1 MKKEVEMK
9 AILGVALI
17 LATVEYCPGC
27 VRDAPCIDRVGF
39 PVREIPDVDMRVGDT
54 MEQSL
59 KGHFSLPPECVA
71 EYRHPDDA
79 IFEVTSSDSAAVA
92 VSMADLTT
100 VEIVALEVTESVRV
114 TVVGVDHDPGHS
126 REFLVRVWAR

>member
-1 MKKEVEMK
+1 MK
-9 AILGVALI
+9 AILGVAFI

-27 VRDAPCIDRVGF
+27 VPDAPCNRVGF
-39 PVREIPDVDMRVGDT
+39 PVREIPDVDMRVGET

-71 EYRHPDDA
+71 EYRHPDYA